1 LVSQVVGMAFALVLA
16 ITRGETPPT
25 PADLGWSVLA
35 GIAGAIGISALYRG
49 LAVGRMGI
57 VAPVTGV
64 MAALIPVGAG
74 IVLEGV
80 PAPLVLFGI
89 GLGIVA
95 VILVSR
101 VRDEANGPS
110 ASPGSFVPSA
120 PPAPSGL
127 GLALIAGVALGAF
140 SVMAAQ
146 LSDGHAFGPLV
157 VIRGCEALV
166 IAGAVVVTGAAWRPS
181 RRLVPAIS
189 VVGLLDMAGNGA
201 FILAVQ
207 AGALAVAAVLSS
219 LYPVTTVI
227 LAAAILRERVTRTH
241 ALGIGLAMAAIACIA
256 VGTT

>member
-1 LVSQVVGMAFALVLA
+1 MAFALVLA
-16 ITRGETPPT
+16 IARGETAPT
-25 PADLGWSVLA
+25 PSDLGWSVLA

-64 MAALIPVGAG
+64 MAALIPVDAG

-80 PAPLVLFGI
+80 PTPLVLFGI

-101 VRDEANGPS
+101 VRDEAGEGS
-110 ASPGSFVPSA
+110 ASPGLSAPFA

-127 GLALIAGVALGAF
+127 GLALIAGAALGAF

-166 IAGAVVVTGAAWRPS
+166 VAGTVVVTGAAWRPN